1 MTTRGKLDRGAR
13 RHSLCSSCRREIM
26 ETQFMM
32 LHGGYVSVSCFN
44 KLLQLGTWCSG
55 ITSASHAEG
64 PGFNPLCVHIPLVA
78 FSYALITIWFHLGR
92 PVISVIVL
100 HAHQA
105 PTQVKRQHI
114 ISTSTYI
121 GRSSHILGHSTRL
134 IVIKGSKIIRRPGI
148 EPGTI

>member
-1 MTTRGKLDRGAR
+1 MTTRSNVDRGVR
-13 RHSLCSSCRREIM
+13 RQSVCSSCRWEIM
-26 ETQFMM
+26 EQQFIMF
-32 LHGGYVSVSCFN
+32 HGGYVSVSCL
-44 KLLQLGTWCSG
+44 KQLLQVGTWCSG

-64 PGFNPLCVHIPLVA
+64 PGFNPLCVHIPLIA
-78 FSYALITIWFHLGR
+78 FSYALIKIWFHLGR

-100 HAHQA
+100 QAPQA

-121 GRSSHILGHSTRL
+121 GRSSQILGHSTRL
-134 IVIKGSKIIRRPGI
+134 IVIKRSKIIRRPGI